1 LVEIINEFIVKEDAR
16 GHFELAYGPG
26 GAWSNLFGRSS
37 GFRGTTVLC
46 DTENPRRYLIID
58 LWDTVEQIK
67 HSRSV
72 NLTILMYKTPSMNGL
87 SLRLIWV
94 SSVCGRK
101 RRCAPAAEQGKGNL
115 EPHGAAA
122 TGRLSK
128 TEC

>member
-58 LWDTVEQIK
+58 LWDTVEQRDQALKERKSDYSDVQDTFNEWTESKADLGIFSVRAEATVRPR
-67 HSRSV
+67 SRTGQRKSGA
-72 NLTILMYKTPSMNGL
+72 S
-87 SLRLIWV
+87 RR
-94 SSVCGRK
+94 SSHRTT
-101 RRCAPAAEQGKGNL
+101 L
-115 EPHGAAA
+115 
-122 TGRLSK
+122 
-128 TEC
+128 